1 MNKDLKLNSVEWKEF
16 KLNDLFDRI
25 EKGKCKNTNE
35 ETKQSLNGVSF
46 LSATLN
52 NNGVSGF
59 VEPNSLLQKGNCIMF
74 VNQGDGGAGYSVY
87 KKEDFISTTSNS
99 FGYSKWI
106 NKYTGLFVASILCHF
121 KEKYTFGYG
130 RTENRLRKDKVFLP
144 INSEGQPHWEFMENY
159 MKQIE
164 EKQKQKAIEYYT
176 DKIKDLQN
184 NIIKHKFNLDN
195 IEWKE
200 FKIREVFEVSGTITT
215 HPSQLKPNGKTPRIT
230 CASTNNAL
238 DDTYA
243 NSPTEKGKVLT
254 IDSAT
259 VGYVSYQEND
269 FIATDHVEKIWI
281 KNNKTMNRY
290 IGLFLK
296 QCIDNAVLLK
306 YGYGY
311 KFSQT
316 RIKKQ
321 IVNLPID
328 SKGEPHWEFMENFM
342 REVEYKKLNL
352 YLDYIKKSKP
362 NL

>member
-1 MNKDLKLNSVEWKEF
+1 MNKDLKLNSVDWKEF

-99 FGYSKWI
+99 FGYAKWI
-106 NKYTGLFVASILCHF
+106 NKYTGLFVASILCRF

>member
-1 MNKDLKLNSVEWKEF
+1 MNKDLKLNSVDWKEF

-25 EKGKCKNTNE
+25 EKGKCKNTSE

-99 FGYSKWI
+99 FGYAKWI
-106 NKYTGLFVASILCHF
+106 NKYTGLFVASILCRF

-352 YLDYIKKSKP
+352 YLNYIKKSKP

>member
-1 MNKDLKLNSVEWKEF
+1 
-16 KLNDLFDRI
+16 
-25 EKGKCKNTNE
+25 
-35 ETKQSLNGVSF
+35 
-46 LSATLN
+46 
-52 NNGVSGF
+52 
-59 VEPNSLLQKGNCIMF
+59 MF
-74 VNQGDGGAGYSVY
+74 VNQGDGGAGYSAY

-99 FGYSKWI
+99 FGYAKWI
-106 NKYTGLFVASILCHF
+106 NKYTGLFVASILCRF

-164 EKQKQKAIEYYT
+164 EKQKQKAIKYYT

-200 FKIREVFEVSGTITT
+200 FKISEIFYIFTGATIRQ
-215 HPSQLKPNGKTPRIT
+215 SDLIKGKIPRIT
-230 CASTNNAL
+230 ATNLNNGIAFFTQETKNYNFKKFKNFISISFLGSVFYQQEEVSL
-238 DDTYA
+238 DM
-243 NSPTEKGKVLT
+243 
-254 IDSAT
+254 
-259 VGYVSYQEND
+259 
-269 FIATDHVEKIWI
+269 KIHGI
-281 KNNKTMNRY
+281 KIKDRELNIYTA
-290 IGLFLK
+290 LFLIPLIK
-296 QCIDNAVLLK
+296 
-306 YGYGY
+306 
-311 KFSQT
+311 KFSFKYEYGSQLST
-316 RIKKQ
+316 SILKAQKLQ
-321 IVNLPID
+321 LPID